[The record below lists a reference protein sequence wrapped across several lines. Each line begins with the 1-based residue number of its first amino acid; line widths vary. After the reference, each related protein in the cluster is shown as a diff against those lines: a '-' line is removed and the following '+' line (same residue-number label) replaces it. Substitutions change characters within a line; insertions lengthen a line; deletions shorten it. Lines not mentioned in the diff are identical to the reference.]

1 MILKNDPVFA
11 STAFSVLLHLALVL
25 ALLQLPATPL
35 PGGNELRIE
44 LQRALAAPGQV
55 DTTMLEQ
62 NAQPSEK
69 SVAEQAQPVNESVK
83 SQRVADGPAPS
94 RTKAQPRAAVRP
106 VAVSDGDRANGA
118 DMHTAATDTDT
129 RTAAMLELLHN
140 QISDHKRYPYLARRQ
155 HREGTARV
163 GFVLQP
169 DGRIDNTALLESSR
183 SPALDHAALSA
194 VEDISPFEPASEY
207 LTQAQTFS
215 VDVVFSLR

>member
-1 MILKNDPVFA
+1 MTLRNVPLFA
-11 STAFSVLLHLALVL
+11 STAFSVVLHLALVL
-25 ALLQLPATPL
+25 ALLQLPAMPL

-44 LQRALAAPGQV
+44 LQRALAAPGQT
-55 DTTMLEQ
+55 DTAMLEQ
-62 NAQPSEK
+62 NTQPSEK
-69 SVAEQAQPVNESVK
+69 PVAEQAQPVDESLK
-83 SQRVADGPAPS
+83 TQSVANDPAPS
-94 RTKAQPRAAVRP
+94 VTKAQARPAV
-106 VAVSDGDRANGA
+106 ASGGDRANGA
-118 DMHTAATDTDT
+118 DTHTAATDAEP

-140 QISDHKRYPYLARRQ
+140 EISDHKRYPYLARRQ

-194 VEDISPFEPASEY
+194 VEEISPFEPASEY

-215 VDVVFSLR
+215 VDVVFNLR